1 MIYMYAAGLYVLL
14 GVVIGVDNH
23 MANQDLAPG
32 VPRPSAALRGVF
44 WLPYA
49 IVGLLQAAWD
59 GAQHRSR

>member
-1 MIYMYAAGLYVLL
+1 MIYVYAAGLYVLL

-44 WLPYA
+44 WLPYVVA
-49 IVGLLQAAWD
+49 GLAQYAWD
-59 GAQHRSR
+59 SAQHPRR